1 MRSRKVALDTNV
13 LVYLYDSSNPGKRS
27 IALDLLSEKPQIP
40 AQVISEY
47 LNTLR
52 RLLPMTKEDILMH
65 AANLFEECHIIPT
78 LPVTLYSASSL
89 IKNIN
94 FNFLTAYYKP
104 CYPSYNQGLNEIL
117 LSKYKTRERRP
128 PEVFKLHFEAV
139 SFL

>member
-78 LPVTLYSASSL
+78 LALLY
-89 IKNIN
+89 
-94 FNFLTAYYKP
+94 TAH
-104 CYPSYNQGLNEIL
+104 
-117 LSKYKTRERRP
+117 
-128 PEVFKLHFEAV
+128 LH
-139 SFL
+139 